1 MDEIF
6 TRFDGSLLHIK
17 SASAQTQ
24 STPHRSPMAGYRLTA
39 AGHPC
44 IHNRMRNSRCVRFSL
59 LLLLLGYWIGFA
71 RENFAA
77 DKLRISY
84 SAVNATQAFLWVAQ
98 EKGIFA
104 KHGLE
109 GELLYINSG
118 TMNIAALVGGSVQ
131 IAGGGPVS
139 IEARLRGIK
148 LTILGNPL
156 PWLASNLVVH
166 PDIKAIPDLA
176 GKFAGISRFGS
187 STDQGFRFLFR
198 KNGLNVDRDLKML
211 QMGGDS
217 SRVAALKAGTIQY
230 TFLGAAATDNARA
243 LGFRV
248 LATAQQ
254 MTIPFPWTS
263 VVVDESWLNKNRE
276 LAYRYMKCSTEAIVT
291 LKRNRA
297 DSERIIGKYMKIT
310 DPKLVATEFEFVA
323 SLMPDY
329 IAPTLDG
336 IKLIL
341 ENFGK
346 EYPDAPRR
354 DPKEFVD
361 GSIIERLKAERF
373 VEGLKS

>member
-1 MDEIF
+1 M
-6 TRFDGSLLHIK
+6 TH
-17 SASAQTQ
+17 
-24 STPHRSPMAGYRLTA
+24 
-39 AGHPC
+39 
-44 IHNRMRNSRCVRFSL
+44 RFSSLARLVVLVL
-59 LLLLLGYWIGFA
+59 LVLHLGTKI
-71 RENFAA
+71 EAA

-118 TMNIAALVGGSVQ
+118 TMNIAALLGGSVQ

-139 IEARLRGIK
+139 IEARLRGVK
-148 LTILGNPL
+148 LLILGNPL
-156 PWLASNLVVH
+156 PWLASNLIAH
-166 PDIKAIPDLA
+166 PDIKGIPDLA

-187 STDQGFRFLFR
+187 STDQGFRYLFR
-198 KNGLNVDRDLKML
+198 KNGLNVERDLKML

-248 LATAQQ
+248 MATAQQ
-254 MTIPFPWTS
+254 MAIPFPWTS
-263 VVVDESWLNKNRE
+263 VVVDENWLGKNRE
-276 LAYRYMKCSTEAIVT
+276 LAYRYMKCSTEAIVHM
-291 LKRNRA
+291 KRNRA

-310 DPKLVATEFEFVA
+310 DPKLAATEFDFVS

-329 IAPTLDG
+329 IAPTLEG

-346 EYPDAPRR
+346 EYPDAPKR

-361 GSIIERLKAERF
+361 GSLIERLKQEKF
-373 VEGLKS
+373 VEGLKY

>member
-1 MDEIF
+1 M
-6 TRFDGSLLHIK
+6 TK
-17 SASAQTQ
+17 T
-24 STPHRSPMAGYRLTA
+24 
-39 AGHPC
+39 
-44 IHNRMRNSRCVRFSL
+44 
-59 LLLLLGYWIGFA
+59 LLGVRLSAVFVIVA
-71 RENFAA
+71 LLAVSTNAPAA

-84 SAVNATQAFLWVAQ
+84 SAINATQAFLWVAQ
-98 EKGIFA
+98 EKGFFA

-118 TMNIAALVGGSVQ
+118 TMNIAALLGGSVQ

-139 IEARLRGIK
+139 IEARLRGVK
-148 LTILGNPL
+148 LLILGNPL
-156 PWLASNLVVH
+156 PVLASNLVVH
-166 PDIKAIPDLA
+166 PDIKGIPDLA

-187 STDQGFRFLFR
+187 STDQGFRYLFR
-198 KNGLNVDRDLKML
+198 RNGLNVEKDLKML

-217 SRVAALKAGTIQY
+217 SRVAAMKAGTIQY
-230 TFLGAAATDNARA
+230 TFLGAAATDQARS

-248 LATAQQ
+248 MATAQQ
-254 MTIPFPWTS
+254 MAIPFPWTS
-263 VVVDESWLNKNRE
+263 VVVDENWLSKNRD
-276 LAYRYMKCSTEAIVT
+276 LAYRYMKCATESIVSM
-291 LKRNRA
+291 KRNRV
-297 DSERIIGKYMKIT
+297 DSERIIGKHMKIT
-310 DPKLVATEFEFVA
+310 DPKLMATEFDFVA

-361 GSIIERLKAERF
+361 GSIIDRLKNERF

>member
-1 MDEIF
+1 MSGF
-6 TRFDGSLLHIK
+6 
-17 SASAQTQ
+17 
-24 STPHRSPMAGYRLTA
+24 
-39 AGHPC
+39 
-44 IHNRMRNSRCVRFSL
+44 
-59 LLLLLGYWIGFA
+59 IGFA
-71 RENFAA
+71 KEAVAA

-98 EKGIFA
+98 ERGYFA

-139 IEARLRGIK
+139 IEARLRGVK

-156 PWLASNLVVH
+156 PLLASNLVSH
-166 PDIKAIPDLA
+166 PDIKGVADLP
-176 GKFAGISRFGS
+176 GKIAGISRFGS
-187 STDQGFRFLFR
+187 STDQGFRYLFR
-198 KNGLNVDRDLKML
+198 KNGFSVDKDLKML
-211 QMGGDS
+211 QMGGDA
-217 SRVAALKAGTIQY
+217 SRIGALKAGTIQY
-230 TFLGAAATDNARA
+230 TFLGAAATNQARA
-243 LGFRV
+243 QGFRV

-254 MTIPFPWTS
+254 MAIPFPWTS

-276 LAYRYMKCSTEAIVT
+276 IAHRYMKCAVESIVY

-297 DSERIIGKYMKIT
+297 DSERIIAKYMKIN
-310 DPKLVATEFEFVA
+310 DPKLATTEHEFVS

-329 IAPTLDG
+329 PAPNLDG
-336 IKLIL
+336 IKVIL

-361 GSIIERLKAERF
+361 ASIIDRLKHEKF
-373 VEGLKS
+373 VENLKF

>member
-1 MDEIF
+1 M
-6 TRFDGSLLHIK
+6 TKAKLVRIK
-17 SASAQTQ
+17 LAALAL
-24 STPHRSPMAGYRLTA
+24 AG
-39 AGHPC
+39 
-44 IHNRMRNSRCVRFSL
+44 FF
-59 LLLLLGYWIGFA
+59 GFA
-71 RENFAA
+71 TENIAA

-84 SAVNATQAFLWVAQ
+84 SAVNATQAFLWVALD
-98 EKGIFA
+98 KGIFA

-118 TMNIAALVGGSVQ
+118 TMNIAALLGGSVQ

-139 IEARLRGIK
+139 IEARLRGVK

-166 PDIKAIPDLA
+166 PDIKGIPDLP
-176 GKFAGISRFGS
+176 GKLAGISRFGS
-187 STDQGFRFLFR
+187 STDQGFRYLFR

-217 SRVAALKAGTIQY
+217 SRVAALKTGTIQY

-254 MTIPFPWTS
+254 MAIPFPWTS
-263 VVVDESWLNKNRE
+263 VVVEETWLNKNRE
-276 LAYRYMKCSTEAIVT
+276 LAYRYMKCATESIVT

-297 DSERIIGKYMKIT
+297 DSERIIAKYMKIN
-310 DPKLVATEFEFVA
+310 DPKLAATEFDFVA
-323 SLMPDY
+323 SLLPDY
-329 IAPTLDG
+329 ISPTLDG

-354 DPKEFVD
+354 DPKEFAD
-361 GSIIERLKAERF
+361 GSIMDRLKQEKF
-373 VEGLKS
+373 VESLKF

>member
-1 MDEIF
+1 M
-6 TRFDGSLLHIK
+6 TKAKLVQIK
-17 SASAQTQ
+17 LAALAL
-24 STPHRSPMAGYRLTA
+24 AG
-39 AGHPC
+39 
-44 IHNRMRNSRCVRFSL
+44 FF
-59 LLLLLGYWIGFA
+59 GFA
-71 RENFAA
+71 TENIAA

-84 SAVNATQAFLWVAQ
+84 SAVNATQAFLWVALD
-98 EKGIFA
+98 KGIFA

-118 TMNIAALVGGSVQ
+118 TMNIAALLGGSVQ

-139 IEARLRGIK
+139 IEARLRGVK

-166 PDIKAIPDLA
+166 PDIKGIPDLP
-176 GKFAGISRFGS
+176 GKLAGISRFGS
-187 STDQGFRFLFR
+187 STDQGFRYLFR

-217 SRVAALKAGTIQY
+217 SRVAALKTGTIHY

-254 MTIPFPWTS
+254 MAIPFPWTS
-263 VVVDESWLNKNRE
+263 VVVEETWLNKNRE
-276 LAYRYMKCSTEAIVT
+276 LAYRYMKAGTEAIVA

-297 DSERIIGKYMKIT
+297 DSERIISKYMKIN
-310 DPKLVATEFEFVA
+310 DPKLAATEFDFVA

-329 IAPTLDG
+329 ITPTLEG
-336 IKLIL
+336 TKLIL

-346 EYPDAPRR
+346 EYPDAPKR

-361 GSIIERLKAERF
+361 SSIMDRLKQEKF
-373 VEGLKS
+373 VEGLKF

>member
-1 MDEIF
+1 
-6 TRFDGSLLHIK
+6 
-17 SASAQTQ
+17 
-24 STPHRSPMAGYRLTA
+24 
-39 AGHPC
+39 
-44 IHNRMRNSRCVRFSL
+44 MRNSNTVRFSVFL
-59 LLLLLGYWIGFA
+59 LLSGYCLVFA

-98 EKGIFA
+98 EKGIFS

-187 STDQGFRFLFR
+187 STDQGFRYLFR

-254 MTIPFPWTS
+254 MAIPFPWTS

-276 LAYRYMKCSTEAIVT
+276 LAYRYMKCATEATVL

-297 DSERIIGKYMKIT
+297 DSERIIGKYMKLT
-310 DPKLVATEFEFVA
+310 DPKLIATEFEFVA

-336 IKLIL
+336 IKVIL

-361 GSIIERLKAERF
+361 SSIIERLKQERF
-373 VEGLKS
+373 AESLKY

>member
-1 MDEIF
+1 MRLSGAIGRLDAKP
-6 TRFDGSLLHIK
+6 RSLYQSRTMRKMKALI
-17 SASAQTQ
+17 SFFFALFFTQ
-24 STPHRSPMAGYRLTA
+24 SYSSAELA
-39 AGHPC
+39 
-44 IHNRMRNSRCVRFSL
+44 
-59 LLLLLGYWIGFA
+59 
-71 RENFAA
+71 AA

-98 EKGIFA
+98 EKNFFA
-104 KHGLE
+104 RHGLE

-148 LTILGNPL
+148 LIILGNPL

-176 GKFAGISRFGS
+176 SKYAGISRFGS
-187 STDQGFRFLFR
+187 STDQGFRYLFR
-198 KNGLNVDRDLKML
+198 KNNLNVDRDLKML

-217 SRVAALKAGTIQY
+217 SRVAAMKAGTIQY
-230 TFLGAAATDNARA
+230 TFLGAAATDSART

-254 MTIPFPWTS
+254 MAIPFPWTS
-263 VVVDESWLNKNRE
+263 VVVDEGWLNKNRE
-276 LAYRYMKCSTEAIVT
+276 LAYRYMKCGTEAIVY

-297 DSERIIGKYMKIT
+297 DSERIISKYMKIT
-310 DPKLVATEFEFVA
+310 DAKLAATEFDFVS

-329 IAPTLDG
+329 IAPTLEG
-336 IKLIL
+336 TKLIL

-346 EYPDAPRR
+346 EYPDAPKR

-361 GSIIERLKAERF
+361 GSIIDRLKNERF
-373 VEGLKS
+373 VEGLKY

>member
-1 MDEIF
+1 MQAFMTNKFIN
-6 TRFDGSLLHIK
+6 
-17 SASAQTQ
+17 
-24 STPHRSPMAGYRLTA
+24 RLRVVGLTLIVTIACAATTA
-39 AGHPC
+39 A
-44 IHNRMRNSRCVRFSL
+44 
-59 LLLLLGYWIGFA
+59 A
-71 RENFAA
+71 E
-77 DKLRISY
+77 KLRVSY
-84 SAVNATQAFLWVAQ
+84 SAINSTQAFLWVAQ
-98 EKGIFA
+98 ERGFFA

-148 LTILGNPL
+148 LLILGNPL
-156 PWLASNLVVH
+156 PVLASNLIAH
-166 PDIKAIPDLA
+166 PDIKGIPDMA
-176 GKFAGISRFGS
+176 GKIAGISRFGS
-187 STDQGFRFLFR
+187 STDQGFRYLFR
-198 KNGLNVDRDLKML
+198 KSGLNVDRDLKML

-254 MTIPFPWTS
+254 MAIPFPWTS
-263 VVVDESWLNKNRE
+263 VVVDESWLNKNRDV
-276 LAYRYMKCSTEAIVT
+276 AYRYLKCGTEAIVYM
-291 LKRNRA
+291 KRNRA
-297 DSERIIGKYMKIT
+297 DSERIIGKYMKIS
-310 DPKLVATEFEFVA
+310 DPKLVATEFDFVS

-336 IKLIL
+336 IRVIL

-354 DPKEFVD
+354 DPKEFID
-361 GSIIERLKAERF
+361 SSIIDRLRKERF
-373 VEGLKS
+373 VEGLKY

>member
-1 MDEIF
+1 MM
-6 TRFDGSLLHIK
+6 TRRPPK
-17 SASAQTQ
+17 
-24 STPHRSPMAGYRLTA
+24 
-39 AGHPC
+39 
-44 IHNRMRNSRCVRFSL
+44 VL
-59 LLLLLGYWIGFA
+59 LLVAFIAVLAFA
-71 RENFAA
+71 AKLHSA

-84 SAVNATQAFLWVAQ
+84 SAVNATQAFLWVALDR
-98 EKGIFA
+98 GFFA

-139 IEARLRGIK
+139 IEARLRGVK

-166 PDIKAIPDLA
+166 PDIKGIPDLA

-187 STDQGFRFLFR
+187 STDQGFRYLFR

-230 TFLGAAATDNARA
+230 TFLGAAATDNARV

-248 LATAQQ
+248 LSTAQQ
-254 MTIPFPWTS
+254 MSIPFPWTS
-263 VVVDESWLNKNRE
+263 VVVDENWLNKNRE
-276 LAYRYMKCSTEAIVT
+276 IAYRYLKCSIEAIVNM
-291 LKRNRA
+291 KRNRA
-297 DSERIIGKYMKIT
+297 DSERIISKYMKIN
-310 DPKLVATEFEFVA
+310 DAKLVATEFDFVA
-323 SLMPDY
+323 SLIPDY
-329 IAPTLDG
+329 IAPTFDG

-354 DPKEFVD
+354 DPKEFAD
-361 GSIIERLKAERF
+361 GSIIERLKEEKF
-373 VEGLKS
+373 VEGLKF

>member
-1 MDEIF
+1 M
-6 TRFDGSLLHIK
+6 K
-17 SASAQTQ
+17 
-24 STPHRSPMAGYRLTA
+24 
-39 AGHPC
+39 
-44 IHNRMRNSRCVRFSL
+44 NSKL
-59 LLLLLGYWIGFA
+59 LLPKLVALVLVGILTSVTKTI
-71 RENFAA
+71 AA

-98 EKGIFA
+98 DKGIFA
-104 KHGLE
+104 RHGLE

-139 IEARLRGIK
+139 IEARLRGVK

-156 PWLASNLVVH
+156 PLLASNLVAH
-166 PDIKAIPDLA
+166 ADIKSVADLP
-176 GKFAGISRFGS
+176 GKLAGISRFGS
-187 STDQGFRFLFR
+187 STDQGFRYLFR
-198 KNGLNVDRDLKML
+198 KNGFNVDRDLKML

-230 TFLGAAATDNARA
+230 TFLGAAATNNARA
-243 LGFRV
+243 MGFRV

-254 MTIPFPWTS
+254 MAIPFPWTS
-263 VVVDESWLNKNRE
+263 VVVEESWLNKNRD
-276 LAYRYMKCSTEAIVT
+276 LAYRYMKCATESIVN

-297 DSERIIGKYMKIT
+297 DSERIIAKYMKIN
-310 DPKLVATEFEFVA
+310 DPKLAATEFEFVS

-329 IAPTLDG
+329 MSPTMDG
-336 IKLIL
+336 TKLIL

-354 DPKEFVD
+354 DPREFVD
-361 GSIIERLKAERF
+361 SSIMDRLKQEKF
-373 VEGLKS
+373 VEGLKF

>member
-1 MDEIF
+1 MINRKF
-6 TRFDGSLLHIK
+6 HLALLVLLTFILP
-17 SASAQTQ
+17 AS
-24 STPHRSPMAGYRLTA
+24 HA
-39 AGHPC
+39 AG
-44 IHNRMRNSRCVRFSL
+44 
-59 LLLLLGYWIGFA
+59 
-71 RENFAA
+71 A

-98 EKGIFA
+98 DRGIFA

-118 TMNIAALVGGSVQ
+118 TMNIAALLGGSVQ

-139 IEARLRGIK
+139 IKGRLRGIK

-166 PDIKAIPDLA
+166 PDIKGIPDLA

-187 STDQGFRFLFR
+187 STDQGFRYLFR

-217 SRVAALKAGTIQY
+217 SRVAALKAGTVQY

-248 LATAQQ
+248 LSTAQQ
-254 MTIPFPWTS
+254 MAIPFPWTS
-263 VVVDESWLNKNRE
+263 VVVEESWLGKNRE
-276 LAYRYMKCSTEAIVT
+276 LAYRYMKCATEAVVT
-291 LKRNRA
+291 LKRNRT
-297 DSERIIGKYMKIT
+297 DSERIIAKYMKIT
-310 DPKLVATEFEFVA
+310 DPKLIATEFDFVS

-329 IAPTLDG
+329 MAPTLDG
-336 IKLIL
+336 IKVIL

-346 EYPDAPRR
+346 EYPDAPKR
-354 DPKEFVD
+354 DPKEFAES
-361 GSIIERLKAERF
+361 SIIERMKQEKFAESLKF
-373 VEGLKS
+373 

>member
-1 MDEIF
+1 
-6 TRFDGSLLHIK
+6 
-17 SASAQTQ
+17 
-24 STPHRSPMAGYRLTA
+24 
-39 AGHPC
+39 
-44 IHNRMRNSRCVRFSL
+44 
-59 LLLLLGYWIGFA
+59 
-71 RENFAA
+71 
-77 DKLRISY
+77 
-84 SAVNATQAFLWVAQ
+84 
-98 EKGIFA
+98 
-104 KHGLE
+104 
-109 GELLYINSG
+109 LLYINSG

-139 IEARLRGIK
+139 IEARLRGVK
-148 LTILGNPL
+148 LTILGKPL
-156 PWLASNLVVH
+156 PWLASNLIVH
-166 PDIKAIPDLA
+166 PDIKSIPDLP

-187 STDQGFRFLFR
+187 STDQGFRYLFR
-198 KNGLNVDRDLKML
+198 KNGLNVEHDLKML

-254 MTIPFPWTS
+254 MAIPFPWTS
-263 VVVDESWLNKNRE
+263 VVVDENWLNKNRE
-276 LAYRYMKCSTEAIVT
+276 LAYRYIKCATEAIVT

-297 DSERIIGKYMKIT
+297 DSERIISKYMKINE
-310 DPKLVATEFEFVA
+310 PKLATTEFDFVA
-323 SLMPDY
+323 SLLPDY

-361 GSIIERLKAERF
+361 GSIIERLKNERF

>member
-1 MDEIF
+1 MIS
-6 TRFDGSLLHIK
+6 TTTHRPNLIVIILIGVLTI
-17 SASAQTQ
+17 SANA
-24 STPHRSPMAGYRLTA
+24 
-39 AGHPC
+39 
-44 IHNRMRNSRCVRFSL
+44 V
-59 LLLLLGYWIGFA
+59 
-71 RENFAA
+71 AA

-84 SAVNATQAFLWVAQ
+84 SAVNATQALLWVAQ
-98 EKGIFA
+98 EKGFFA

-139 IEARLRGIK
+139 IEARLRGVK
-148 LTILGNPL
+148 LLILGNPL
-156 PWLASNLVVH
+156 PWLASNLIVH
-166 PDIKAIPDLA
+166 PDIKGIPDLA
-176 GKFAGISRFGS
+176 GKLAGISRFGS
-187 STDQGFRFLFR
+187 STDQGFRYLFR
-198 KNGLNVDRDLKML
+198 KNGLNVDKDLKML

-217 SRVAALKAGTIQY
+217 SRVVALKAGTIQY
-230 TFLGAAATDNARA
+230 TFLGAAATDQARA

-248 LATAQQ
+248 MATAQQ
-254 MTIPFPWTS
+254 MAIPFPWTS
-263 VVVDESWLNKNRE
+263 VVVDEGWLNKNRE
-276 LAYRYMKCSTEAIVT
+276 IAYRYMKCATESVVY

-297 DSERIIGKYMKIT
+297 DSERIISKYMKIT
-310 DPKLVATEFEFVA
+310 DPKLAATEFDFVS

-336 IKLIL
+336 LKVIL

-361 GSIIERLKAERF
+361 GSISERLKQERF
-373 VEGLKS
+373 VESLKY

>member
-1 MDEIF
+1 MTNRKLFPI
-6 TRFDGSLLHIK
+6 GL
-17 SASAQTQ
+17 
-24 STPHRSPMAGYRLTA
+24 A
-39 AGHPC
+39 ALALSG
-44 IHNRMRNSRCVRFSL
+44 FF
-59 LLLLLGYWIGFA
+59 GFA
-71 RENFAA
+71 TESFAA

-84 SAVNATQAFLWVAQ
+84 SAINATQAFLWVALDRGFFQ
-98 EKGIFA
+98 

-139 IEARLRGIK
+139 IEARLRGVK

-156 PWLASNLVVH
+156 PFLASNLVAH
-166 PDIKAIPDLA
+166 PDIKSVADLP
-176 GKFAGISRFGS
+176 GKIAGISRFGS
-187 STDQGFRFLFR
+187 STDQGFRYLFR
-198 KNGLNVDRDLKML
+198 KNGFNVDRDLKML
-211 QMGGDS
+211 QMGGDA
-217 SRVAALKAGTIQY
+217 SRIGALKAGTIQF
-230 TFLGAAATDNARA
+230 TFLGAAATNQARA
-243 LGFRV
+243 QGFRV

-254 MTIPFPWTS
+254 MSIPFPWTS

-276 LAYRYMKCSTEAIVT
+276 VAYRYMKCAIESIVH

-297 DSERIIGKYMKIT
+297 DSVRIIGKYMKIA
-310 DPKLVATEFEFVA
+310 DPKLATTEHEFVS

-329 IAPTLDG
+329 PAPNLDG
-336 IKLIL
+336 IKVIL

-361 GSIIERLKAERF
+361 GSIIERLKQEKFA
-373 VEGLKS
+373 EGLKY